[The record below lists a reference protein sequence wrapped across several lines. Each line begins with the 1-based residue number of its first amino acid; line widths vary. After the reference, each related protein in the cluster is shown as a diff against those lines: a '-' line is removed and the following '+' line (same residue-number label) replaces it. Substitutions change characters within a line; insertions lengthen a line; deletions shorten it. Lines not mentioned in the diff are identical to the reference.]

1 VDYEESVFVEPP
13 SRLRVV
19 IDTNQ
24 LLKGIWYSSR
34 NNTQTAL
41 QDLLQRDEYW
51 VFLAEPVFQEVE
63 EKLIELRRGDVD
75 KQISLWRTAYEP
87 YIWTVRL
94 KEDAYR
100 DDPII
105 QGLVDSDDV
114 PTAQLYLFLLPE
126 FLFSEDKHLNA
137 LPKSQE
143 YSKVSAAFRDILEI
157 RNEIRAVGA
166 LPVIGIAATS
176 ELWKAFRR
184 LPLLVQAIL
193 GGVALGA
200 LLYYRRPLV
209 EKISNALKNPETQRA
224 IGEIS
229 DRIEAK
235 MKKLNMASAY
245 IQERLPTAVPPSRVL
260 DHIIEILT
268 VMDEQLSLD
277 AIFQYMI
284 ARGYQPKGT
293 SANSKQYVLS
303 VLKRHAIF
311 SGSSWQ
317 LVETLSQEKL
327 SLVESF
333 SG

>member
-1 VDYEESVFVEPP
+1 VEPP

-24 LLKGIWYSSR
+24 LLKDIWYSSR
-34 NNTQTAL
+34 NNTRTAL
-41 QDLLQRDEYW
+41 QDLLQKDEYW
-51 VFLAEPVFQEVE
+51 VFMAEPVFQEVE

-75 KQISLWRTAYEP
+75 KQITLWRTVYAP
-87 YIWTVRL
+87 NIWTVRL

-105 QGLVDSDDV
+105 QEMCDSDDV

-137 LPKSQE
+137 LPKSWE

-157 RNEIRAVGA
+157 HNEMRAVGL
-166 LPVIGIAATS
+166 LPIIGIAATS

-200 LLYYRRPLV
+200 LLYYRTLLIQ
-209 EKISNALKNPETQRA
+209 KASNVWNNPETQRI
-224 IGEIS
+224 IGEIGDHFGS
-229 DRIEAK
+229 RISQ
-235 MKKLNMASAY
+235 LNLASAY
-245 IQERLPTAVPPSRVL
+245 LQERLPPELLPMRVL
-260 DHIIEILT
+260 DHLVEILT
-268 VMDEQLSLD
+268 VIDEPLSLD
-277 AIFQYMI
+277 DIFHYLL

-293 SANSKQYVLS
+293 FASSKQYVLS

-317 LVETLSQEKL
+317 LVETHSPEMH

>member
-1 VDYEESVFVEPP
+1 MEPP

-24 LLKGIWYSSR
+24 LLQDIWYSSR
-34 NNTQTAL
+34 NNTRTAL
-41 QDLLQRDEYW
+41 QDLLQKDEYR
-51 VFLAEPVFQEVE
+51 VFMAEPVFQEVE

-75 KQISLWRTAYEP
+75 KQISLWRTAYVP

-105 QGLVDSDDV
+105 QEMRDSDDV

-126 FLFSEDKHLNA
+126 FLFSEDAHLNA
-137 LPKSQE
+137 LPKSRE
-143 YSKVSAAFRDILEI
+143 YSRVSAAFRDILEI
-157 RNEIRAVGA
+157 HNEMRAVGI
-166 LPVIGIAATS
+166 LPIIGIAATS
-176 ELWKAFRR
+176 ELWNLFRR

-200 LLYYRRPLV
+200 LLFYRKPLI
-209 EKISNALKNPETQRA
+209 EKVSNTLKNPETQRI

-229 DRIEAK
+229 DHLGSRMIQ
-235 MKKLNMASAY
+235 LNLASAY
-245 IQERLPTAVPPSRVL
+245 LQERLPPELLPMRVL
-260 DHIIEILT
+260 DHLIEILT
-268 VMDEQLSLD
+268 VIDEPLSLD
-277 AIFQYMI
+277 DIFFYLI

-293 SANSKQYVLS
+293 DESSKQYVLS
-303 VLKRHAIF
+303 VLKKHAVF
-311 SGSSWQ
+311 SDSSWR
-317 LVETLSQEKL
+317 LVESRPQEMN